1 MSKKR
6 KIVIIISVCILIL
19 LAIIFFASRKDNSVN
34 YITER
39 VSVQDLK
46 KTVSVTG
53 ELVSENELSLN
64 FEMPGKV
71 NWTGFVGQKV
81 TAGDILGQIDDAT
94 LNKEVEKA
102 RLALEKAQAEAG
114 ISDDQVN
121 EADQNVSN
129 AKKYLEGIKEL
140 EDQKVEAADQAYEDA
155 SDYYD
160 TALDYYNKI
169 VDEQGTEDNSAAL
182 YAKLTLDTALKN
194 KHAAETAKE
203 TARKSRD
210 ATIQSAENSYKLA
223 KDQLKTVESDF
234 AKVSKNAAVGTARVN
249 YEIALEN
256 LEKSALRSPVNGI
269 VTRINYKIGEVLGS
283 ATVSEPFAK
292 VLSYDFIIESNVPE
306 SDIAQI
312 KLGQTAEIT
321 FDALSE
327 DDLFSGEV
335 VEIEPASTVIQDVV
349 YYKVKF
355 KLNNFD
361 QQLKAGMSCDIE
373 VKIDE
378 REDVL
383 AIAQRAVEKDESGRS
398 VVKILS
404 ENGQVE
410 QIEVKIGLKDDGGM
424 VEIISGLKEGDEVVV
439 MEKE

>member
-1 MSKKR
+1 
-6 KIVIIISVCILIL
+6 
-19 LAIIFFASRKDNSVN
+19 
-34 YITER
+34 
-39 VSVQDLK
+39 
-46 KTVSVTG
+46 
-53 ELVSENELSLN
+53 
-64 FEMPGKV
+64 
-71 NWTGFVGQKV
+71 
-81 TAGDILGQIDDAT
+81 
-94 LNKEVEKA
+94 
-102 RLALEKAQAEAG
+102 
-114 ISDDQVN
+114 
-121 EADQNVSN
+121 
-129 AKKYLEGIKEL
+129 
-140 EDQKVEAADQAYEDA
+140 
-155 SDYYD
+155 
-160 TALDYYNKI
+160 
-169 VDEQGTEDNSAAL
+169 
-182 YAKLTLDTALKN
+182 
-194 KHAAETAKE
+194 
-203 TARKSRD
+203 
-210 ATIQSAENSYKLA
+210 
-223 KDQLKTVESDF
+223 LKTVESDF

-256 LEKSALRSPVNGI
+256 LEKSALRSPVNGV
-269 VTRINYKIGEVLGS
+269 VTQINYKSGEVLGS